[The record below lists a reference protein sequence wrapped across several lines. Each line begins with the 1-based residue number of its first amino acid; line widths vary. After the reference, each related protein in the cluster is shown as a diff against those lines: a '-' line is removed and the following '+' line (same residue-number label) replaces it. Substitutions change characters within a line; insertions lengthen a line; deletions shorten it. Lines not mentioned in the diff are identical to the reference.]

1 MAHISFENV
10 GILAEVRQTLKA
22 NDEDIVKIP
31 FGVKTPLSLAPGTVF
46 LMNYTLAEQIADN
59 LKNVVSTNFGERVG
73 LAQFGANLMEL
84 LSEFVSIDDF
94 NTQAMARIKT
104 AAKKWMP
111 YVELKGYEA
120 FPEFENGIFK
130 KRVKLL
136 ITYRVPTIPELAK
149 QDSLLEVEL
158 RAI

>member
-1 MAHISFENV
+1 MAQISFENV
-10 GILAEVRQTLKA
+10 GVLAEVRQTLKA
-22 NDEDIVKIP
+22 KEEEQVKIP

-46 LMNYTLAEQIADN
+46 LMNYTIAEQIADN
-59 LKNVVSTNFGERVG
+59 LKNVVATNFGERVG

-84 LSEFVSIDDF
+84 LSEFKGIEDF
-94 NTQAMARIKT
+94 NSNAMARIKT
-104 AAKKWMP
+104 ATKKWMP
-111 YVELKGYEA
+111 YVELRGYES

-130 KRVKLL
+130 KKIKLL

-158 RAI
+158 RVM